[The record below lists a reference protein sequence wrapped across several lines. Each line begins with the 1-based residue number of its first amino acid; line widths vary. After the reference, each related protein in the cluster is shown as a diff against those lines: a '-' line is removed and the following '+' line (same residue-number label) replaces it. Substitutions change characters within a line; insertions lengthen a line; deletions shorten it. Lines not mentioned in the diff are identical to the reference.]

1 MKNYDVKKEVTGVQ
15 DKDSGRFA
23 MSVPGIRLLLVGLIV
38 IVSGFVLMA
47 GGGSGDPGQFNW
59 AMFNFPRM
67 VAAPVLIVAGIV
79 IEIVAIMKKPSP
91 GK

>member
-1 MKNYDVKKEVTGVQ
+1 MKNDDVKKGVTGVQ
-15 DKDSGRFA
+15 DKESGKLA
-23 MSVPGIRLLLVGLIV
+23 MSASGIRLLLVGLIV

-47 GGGSGDPGQFNW
+47 GGGSDNPEQFNW

-79 IEIVAIMKKPSP
+79 IEIVAIMKKPSS